1 MCIRDRYN
9 YIQKVELYL
18 DGEPTKEFYQY
29 DLKVLKDGFSYKNAV
44 LDLNVRLYPNN
55 GSYKSVTWESSNEL
69 ISVTEDGKC
78 TPTKNESCYGLIT
91 CTVEDHFGNKYQD
104 TVWVSYAFN
113 PVTEV
118 VVSPATISGAIGST
132 YQLSKTIKPEG
143 TGLTHIG
150 AVSYTHLSF
159 LISKY
164 CSKALLIASVYFP
177 LSILIS
183 SSSVA
188 KVVWRQWSDQYV
200 SITLSSVRL
209 GFLPSSF
216 LK

>member
-1 MCIRDRYN
+1 MCVY
-9 YIQKVELYL
+9 
-18 DGEPTKEFYQY
+18 
-29 DLKVLKDGFSYKNAV
+29 S
-44 LDLNVRLYPNN
+44 N

-143 TGLTHIG
+143 TGLAHIG
-150 AVSYTHLSF
+150 AASIKNVYWESDDENIATVDENGLVTFVSAGATTVRCVSYTVNAMYHQPVTVPYLKEE
-159 LISKY
+159 LMNTK
-164 CSKALLIASVYFP
+164 
-177 LSILIS
+177 ILII
-183 SSSVA
+183 
-188 KVVWRQWSDQYV
+188 KTMHM
-200 SITLSSVRL
+200 ITGKHLKLHMKLRL
-209 GFLPSSF
+209 MPLRMI
-216 LK
+216 L

>member
-1 MCIRDRYN
+1 MGI
-9 YIQKVELYL
+9 IKQ
-18 DGEPTKEFYQY
+18 Q
-29 DLKVLKDGFSYKNAV
+29 
-44 LDLNVRLYPNN
+44 
-55 GSYKSVTWESSNEL
+55 L

-78 TPTKNESCYGLIT
+78 TPTKNKSCWGIIT

-150 AVSYTHLSF
+150 AASIKNVYWESDDENIATVDENGLVTFVTAGCYN
-159 LISKY
+159 
-164 CSKALLIASVYFP
+164 CSLCI
-177 LSILIS
+177 I
-183 SSSVA
+183 
-188 KVVWRQWSDQYV
+188 
-200 SITLSSVRL
+200 
-209 GFLPSSF
+209 
-216 LK
+216 

>member
-1 MCIRDRYN
+1 MEVTDEVFKHSNYANIVKQTIEHNSLIVTRKDIEDRIKSEPNSKIIFSRLSFLNYTDYEKYN

-104 TVWVSYAFN
+104 TVWVTYAFN
-113 PVTEV
+113 PVT
-118 VVSPATISGAIGST
+118 
-132 YQLSKTIKPEG
+132 
-143 TGLTHIG
+143 
-150 AVSYTHLSF
+150 
-159 LISKY
+159 
-164 CSKALLIASVYFP
+164 
-177 LSILIS
+177 
-183 SSSVA
+183 
-188 KVVWRQWSDQYV
+188 
-200 SITLSSVRL
+200 
-209 GFLPSSF
+209 
-216 LK
+216 

>member
-1 MCIRDRYN
+1 M
-9 YIQKVELYL
+9 
-18 DGEPTKEFYQY
+18 
-29 DLKVLKDGFSYKNAV
+29 

-132 YQLSKTIKPEG
+132 YQLSKP
-143 TGLTHIG
+143 
-150 AVSYTHLSF
+150 
-159 LISKY
+159 
-164 CSKALLIASVYFP
+164 
-177 LSILIS
+177 
-183 SSSVA
+183 
-188 KVVWRQWSDQYV
+188 
-200 SITLSSVRL
+200 
-209 GFLPSSF
+209 
-216 LK
+216 